1 MVALTGRRWF
11 EQFRCCGS
19 TIGLMLPLV
28 KPEPKAGQCPVCGE
42 ENRTES
48 PVCAACEAA
57 FGPSNAE
64 QVETN
69 GIDLGR
75 YVTKMFPWEPT
86 EVVPKLGSGHRW
98 ALILCLALVLI
109 VVLLELLRTPI
120 PACWEV
126 G

>member
-1 MVALTGRRWF
+1 MFAL
-11 EQFRCCGS
+11 
-19 TIGLMLPLV
+19 V
-28 KPEPKAGQCPVCGE
+28 NPELKAGQCPVCGE

-57 FGPSNAE
+57 FGSSSAGR
-64 QVETN
+64 VDTD

-75 YVTKMFPWEPT
+75 YATKMFPWEPS
-86 EVVPKLGSGHRW
+86 EAVPKLGSGRWW
-98 ALILCLALVLI
+98 ALALCLALVLI

>member
-1 MVALTGRRWF
+1 
-11 EQFRCCGS
+11 
-19 TIGLMLPLV
+19 MLLSV
-28 KPEPKAGQCPVCGE
+28 NPESKAGQCPVCGE
-42 ENRTES
+42 ENGTEL

-57 FGPSNAE
+57 FGSSVKEQLDPS
-64 QVETN
+64 
-69 GIDLGR
+69 GIDVSR
-75 YVTKMFPWEPT
+75 YVTKMFPWEPS
-86 EVVPKLGSGHRW
+86 EVVPKLGSGRRW

>member
-1 MVALTGRRWF
+1 
-11 EQFRCCGS
+11 
-19 TIGLMLPLV
+19 MLV
-28 KPEPKAGQCPVCGE
+28 SVNPEAKAGQCPVCGE
-42 ENRTES
+42 ESRTES

-57 FGPSNAE
+57 FGSSSAE
-64 QVETN
+64 QN
-69 GIDLGR
+69 DPRGIDVSR

-86 EVVPKLGSGHRW
+86 EIVPKLGSGRRW

>member
-1 MVALTGRRWF
+1 
-11 EQFRCCGS
+11 
-19 TIGLMLPLV
+19 MLLSV
-28 KPEPKAGQCPVCGE
+28 NPESKAGQCPVCGE
-42 ENRTES
+42 ENGTEL

-57 FGPSNAE
+57 FGCSVKEQLDPS
-64 QVETN
+64 
-69 GIDLGR
+69 GIDVSR
-75 YVTKMFPWEPT
+75 YVTKMFPWEPS
-86 EVVPKLGSGHRW
+86 EIVPKLGSGRRW

>member
-1 MVALTGRRWF
+1 MN
-11 EQFRCCGS
+11 
-19 TIGLMLPLV
+19 
-28 KPEPKAGQCPVCGE
+28 PEPKAGRCPVCGE

-48 PVCAACEAA
+48 PVCTACEAA
-57 FGPSNAE
+57 FGSSNGKGGD
-64 QVETN
+64 TN

-75 YVTKMFPWEPT
+75 YSTNMFPLEAS
-86 EVVPKLGSGHRW
+86 EAVPKLASGRWW

>member
-1 MVALTGRRWF
+1 
-11 EQFRCCGS
+11 
-19 TIGLMLPLV
+19 MLRLV

-42 ENRTES
+42 EKLTES
-48 PVCAACEAA
+48 TVCSACEAA
-57 FGPSNAE
+57 FGTSNGE

-69 GIDLGR
+69 GMDLGR
-75 YVTKMFPWEPT
+75 YVTNMFPWEPT
-86 EVVPKLGSGHRW
+86 KVVPKLGSGRW
-98 ALILCLALVLI
+98 CALLLCLALVLI

>member
-1 MVALTGRRWF
+1 VLEPVNP
-11 EQFRCCGS
+11 EQK
-19 TIGLMLPLV
+19 V
-28 KPEPKAGQCPVCGE
+28 GQCPVCGE

-48 PVCAACEAA
+48 QVCAACEAA
-57 FGPSNAE
+57 FGSSNKEA
-64 QVETN
+64 VATN

-75 YVTKMFPWEPT
+75 YTTKMFPWEPS
-86 EVVPKLGSGHRW
+86 EVIPKLSSGRWW

>member
-1 MVALTGRRWF
+1 MFVRNRLAFARSGLIL
-11 EQFRCCGS
+11 RC
-19 TIGLMLPLV
+19 V
-28 KPEPKAGQCPVCGE
+28 DPEPKAAQCPICGE

-48 PVCAACEAA
+48 SVCAACDAA
-57 FGPSNAE
+57 FGSSNE
-64 QVETN
+64 QRVDMN
-69 GIDLGR
+69 GIDLRR
-75 YVTKMFPWEPT
+75 YVTNMFPWEPS
-86 EVVPKLGSGHRW
+86 EAVPKLRSGRWW

>member
-1 MVALTGRRWF
+1 M
-11 EQFRCCGS
+11 S
-19 TIGLMLPLV
+19 GLV
-28 KPEPKAGQCPVCGE
+28 TPEAKADQCPVCGE
-42 ENRTES
+42 EKRTES

-57 FGPSNAE
+57 FGSANGKGG
-64 QVETN
+64 ETN
-69 GIDLGR
+69 EIDLGR
-75 YVTKMFPWEPT
+75 YATNMFPWEPS
-86 EVVPKLGSGHRW
+86 EAVPKLRSGRWW

>member
-1 MVALTGRRWF
+1 
-11 EQFRCCGS
+11 
-19 TIGLMLPLV
+19 MLGTV
-28 KPEPKAGQCPVCGE
+28 NAEPKAGQCPVCGE
-42 ENRTES
+42 ENRTDS

-57 FGPSNAE
+57 FGPSGGEA
-64 QVETN
+64 VETN

-75 YVTKMFPWEPT
+75 YATKMFPWEPS
-86 EVVPKLGSGHRW
+86 EVIPKLGSGRWW

>member
-1 MVALTGRRWF
+1 
-11 EQFRCCGS
+11 
-19 TIGLMLPLV
+19 MLEPV
-28 KPEPKAGQCPVCGE
+28 NPEAKAGQCPVCGE
-42 ENRTES
+42 ENRAEA

-57 FGPSNAE
+57 FGSSGREA
-64 QVETN
+64 VETN

-75 YVTKMFPWEPT
+75 YATKMFPWEPS
-86 EVVPKLGSGHRW
+86 EAIPKLGSGRWW